1 VIMKQWLFNIVMS
14 CFVMTIAHGL
24 AVAKENT
31 NIKTNLSK
39 LLNIDE
45 IPRALSE
52 TELSRD
58 KIPSPHWIDN
68 ACSVCHLKPLGKAS
82 IKNLRK
88 KNINDTCLSC
98 HDADYDH
105 RYIHPIDIR
114 PSKDMLKRMN
124 TSYKESLKKT
134 SGKISCVSC
143 HDIALQC
150 EGSKSRHK
158 MTNSKFF
165 RKGPFKTR
173 SQPCYYCHDKEQYER
188 LNPHEQIN
196 ERGEIRAEKC
206 RICHVDSLKVLRQA
220 KNIDLLKFNASESL
234 ETMCWGCH
242 KWIPHPGGQFTFFKQ
257 GSGPNHLVRPSE
269 LIKSRLDEMTKK
281 NNIDFPLEPGTGRV
295 FCGTCH
301 NAHEKGVIKN
311 KANAK
316 GAGSK
321 RRLRDQEICKFCHFK

>member
-1 VIMKQWLFNIVMS
+1 MTLAKGNAIGKKNI
-14 CFVMTIAHGL
+14 
-24 AVAKENT
+24 NR
-31 NIKTNLSK
+31 

-52 TELSRD
+52 TALNRND
-58 KIPSPHWIDN
+58 IPSPHWKDN
-68 ACSVCHLKPLGKAS
+68 ACSVCHLKWGKAS

-88 KNINDTCLSC
+88 KNISDTCLSC

-105 RYIHPIDIR
+105 RYIHPIDVR
-114 PSKDMLKRMN
+114 PSTSMLKRMD
-124 TSYKESLKKT
+124 TSYKKSLEKT

-143 HDIALQC
+143 HDISLQC

-165 RKGPFKTR
+165 RKGPFQTR
-173 SQPCYYCHDKEQYER
+173 SQPCYFCHDKDQYER

-206 RICHVDSLKVLRQA
+206 RICHVDPVKVLRQV
-220 KNIDLLKFNASESL
+220 KNIDQLEFNAKESL

-257 GSGPNHLVRPSE
+257 GSGPNHLVKPSE
-269 LIKSRLDEMTKK
+269 LIKSRLEEMTKK
-281 NNIDFPLEPGTGRV
+281 NNIDFPLEPVTGRV

-321 RRLRDQEICKFCHFK
+321 RRLRDQKICKYCHIK